1 MFKLGSAWL
10 LAVCPGQLKP
20 TIAAV
25 IIGIASGS
33 PVLLL
38 LLDQWPG
45 WLSLCKHYSKRRAIP
60 SGNQGSVQAQVQA
73 NIPHTRQSAVQHK
86 ALTTWGMS

>member
-20 TIAAV
+20 TIANV

-33 PVLLL
+33 PVFFLLF
-38 LLDQWPG
+38 DS
-45 WLSLCKHYSKRRAIP
+45 WLA
-60 SGNQGSVQAQVQA
+60 
-73 NIPHTRQSAVQHK
+73 
-86 ALTTWGMS
+86 W